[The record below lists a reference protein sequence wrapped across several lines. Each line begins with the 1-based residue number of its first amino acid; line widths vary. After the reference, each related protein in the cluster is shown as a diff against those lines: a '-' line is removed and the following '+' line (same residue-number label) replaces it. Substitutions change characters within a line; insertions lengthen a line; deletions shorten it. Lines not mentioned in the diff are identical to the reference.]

1 MYNLVCSY
9 IYTPYAIRVA
19 SDVPLQLLQLVVIV
33 EVVIVGVVGLRLRQ
47 RGSTVFPV
55 VVGWLA
61 DSRLCDAS

>member
-1 MYNLVCSY
+1 M
-9 IYTPYAIRVA
+9 A
-19 SDVPLQLLQLVVIV
+19 SDVLLQVLQFLQLVVIV